1 MQRLF
6 TLLHLAFFFC
16 LGAVTT
22 TLILLSVAYLVFM
35 SRYQDRAFPGV
46 KVASVDVSGKTEE
59 EIATVLTTTYRF
71 GPTPPLTLHFS
82 SPEASLAATAQE
94 LNLALDTRLM
104 ASRALSIGRQTPN
117 PYFNLLQIVAAYNHA
132 INLPLE
138 ISYHSRLLGQKLDAV
153 APLIEK
159 EPVSAIFDFN
169 PEAGP
174 DRKGRVEA
182 FSPSKNGL
190 ALDRP
195 KIIPSLVSQTKFF
208 LTNRGGSGG
217 DSLNIPLYTKTVY
230 PSVQTSAAE
239 TYGLHDLLGQ
249 GKSYFYDSIPGRV
262 YNISLGTQKVS
273 GRLVAPGE
281 IFSFNESI
289 GTVSAVFGFQKA
301 YSIIKGKTVLDDGGG
316 VCQVST
322 TLYRAVLNAGLPV
335 VERVAHA
342 YRVGFYEQGGFFPGL
357 DAPVYPPS
365 PDFRFQ
371 NDTGHWLLLQ
381 ANFDQA
387 KKQLTFDIFGTADG
401 RQTTIDGPYFLSTS
415 PPPEPVYEDDP
426 TLPASQVKQVDTAHA
441 GAKVYFKRKVTRGD
455 EVLIDETVN
464 SNYIPWPARY
474 LRGTKT

>member
-335 VERVAHA
+335 V
-342 YRVGFYEQGGFFPGL
+342 
-357 DAPVYPPS
+357 
-365 PDFRFQ
+365 
-371 NDTGHWLLLQ
+371 
-381 ANFDQA
+381 
-387 KKQLTFDIFGTADG
+387 
-401 RQTTIDGPYFLSTS
+401 
-415 PPPEPVYEDDP
+415 
-426 TLPASQVKQVDTAHA
+426 
-441 GAKVYFKRKVTRGD
+441 
-455 EVLIDETVN
+455 
-464 SNYIPWPARY
+464 
-474 LRGTKT
+474 